1 MNKEPSQEQKIPL
14 SEEILQNDTDQIYSS
29 EPHESEP
36 PEIEPY
42 ESEPPESATT
52 VDYHVKEHGNQIVL
66 FLNGEEVS
74 SIHVFLNKSGGLDVI
89 LSDKHDDTIPD
100 GDRVIL
106 QHTPTLAKTFR
117 ESTSYKRAL
126 RELTIPLP
134 DWETKGDI
142 DNMMFEN
149 IMELIYVFS
158 TQGHSGFSANYATG
172 ILNKL
177 LRHEILTPL
186 NGTDDEWIEVGNA
199 VYQNIRVSNVFRD
212 SSGTYQYDYFVFEDE
227 NGAGYTSKESRKYI
241 ESFPYVPKH
250 VYVPWG
256 STKEEAE
263 EKSRQD

>member
-14 SEEILQNDTDQIYSS
+14 SEEIMQGDTDKISN
-29 EPHESEP
+29 SEP

-52 VDYHVKEHGNQIVL
+52 VDYYVKEHGNQIVL

-106 QHTPTLAKTFR
+106 QHTPTLDKTFR

-158 TQGHSGFSANYATG
+158 TQGHSGFSANYASG

-186 NGTDDEWIEVGNA
+186 NGTDDEWIEVANDPEP
-199 VYQNIRVSNVFRD
+199 VYQNNRASNVFRD

-227 NGAGYTSKESRKYI
+227 NGDGYTNKESRKYI
-241 ESFPYVPKH
+241 ESFPYVPKR

-256 STKEEAE
+256 STKEAE